1 MSEQQTR
8 ENKAGWVW
16 SAGIGLCPSGAKP
29 WQNQQQISGC
39 KPWALGQRRWER
51 QVALLGGKD
60 RVAGP

>member
-1 MSEQQTR
+1 MSEQQIR
-8 ENKAGWVW
+8 ENKGGWGGAQALVFV
-16 SAGIGLCPSGAKP
+16 PPGAKP

-39 KPWALGQRRWER
+39 EPWALGQRRWER